1 MTQSANTVPTIELTA
16 LESTLKSLLLDVAE
30 YIHEKNIAEGRR
42 DTEPTVLRFTGGWVR
57 DKLLGVGSNDVD
69 VGINNMTGYQ
79 FGLLLKEYMDRP
91 ENLEKYRQKQPN
103 GELKHAIASLHKIE
117 ANPEKSKHLETV
129 TTRIFG
135 LDIDLVNLRKETYS
149 EDSRNPQ
156 MEFGT
161 AQEDAM
167 RRDAT
172 INALFYNLNESKVE
186 DLTER
191 GLEDMQKRIIRTPME
206 PYQTFQD
213 DPLRVLRLIR
223 FASRLGY
230 NIEEETQEA
239 MRNDLIGEALKLKIS
254 RERVGKELEKML
266 QGPDPRGA
274 LQFID
279 HLGLYPTIFANHQ
292 DDAQADTSSWA
303 LAYNALGRILNPHDD
318 DPMIT
323 KNVRDFLVRDKLE
336 SYYAWMI
343 AAFAP
348 WSSVPTRVARG
359 PKAKPLPAR
368 TAEVARDSLRADNKT
383 IAVIGD
389 AAHNWQAITD
399 IKNAVLEGRLDGTAA
414 EVRQQ
419 VGLHIRSWKKDW
431 RLCILLSILQ
441 EIMRGGEFT
450 SVLESYDHFL
460 SYIKEQDLQDVFEL
474 KPLANGGEI
483 VKALGC
489 KTGPWMSKALDMSIK
504 WQLLHPE
511 VTEKEKIARYID
523 VSMEE
528 FQSVARECLG
538 RGDAHIPDS
547 RLDNVV
553 VPGELDC
560 LWDIISA
567 HEDKDDTTVSED
579 LYLAREFLRLRNS
592 KDLSEPDAA
601 AANHIYAWANKLR
614 SSLSISVISALDSL
628 YPVHNAADVPNII
641 LALAS
646 FTSEA
651 DPWTTAESHTAS
663 TAILKRFRTTSP
675 PTADVSFWVVLETI
689 LKDTIRPLFTRTRNP
704 AITAAGRKDMHP
716 IPLPRFDT
724 SILDP
729 ESKPWRSSD
738 VYATTVFAWILR
750 QYQAPDVGRLESHFP
765 LLVPPI
771 LALIDDETNP
781 NRTDGCTLLTHL
793 LQPIQQAKSDILKR
807 TNLSSVFIDAIK
819 PCLLSLPTITP
830 EPDSI
835 RLLSTA
841 YPTLF
846 LLLRTSYLPKD
857 KQTYTTE
864 LTKVLRENLIPSFHH
879 ISTLTPSSGTQSTLS
894 SFPHPKLST
903 LLLDKIHDSLFDL
916 AIHTTKYLQE
926 VIPLIYSTL
935 SNPFGTAY
943 PPLLLAGVAVTRA
956 VILNAHPRIW
966 RWRGEILGALA
977 ACWLS
982 VADEEAA
989 ERGKEG
995 EREELIKLKL
1005 QLKGVV
1011 YLLRMVLQNPD
1022 EEIAK
1027 DDKVI
1032 EAKEGFAK
1040 EVEELVGADEAL
1052 RELLLGEVDGKDGM
1066 YFG

>member
-303 LAYNALGRILNPHDD
+303 LAYNALGRILNPHHD
-318 DPMIT
+318 DPIIT
-323 KNVRDFLVRDKLE
+323 KNVRDFLIRDKLE

-399 IKNAVLEGRLDGTAA
+399 IKNAVLEGRMDGTAA

-450 SVLESYDHFL
+450 SVLESYDRFL

-511 VTEKEKIARYID
+511 VTEKEK
-523 VSMEE
+523 VLEE
-528 FQSVARECLG
+528 LSQFQSVARECLG

-553 VPGELDC
+553 VPRELDH
-560 LWDIISA
+560 LWDTISA
-567 HEDKDDTTVSED
+567 HEDKDNATVSED
-579 LYLAREFLRLRNS
+579 LFLAREFLRLRNS
-592 KDLSEPDAA
+592 NELSEPDVA

-614 SSLSISVISALDSL
+614 SLLAISVIAALDSL
-628 YPVHNAADVPNII
+628 FPVYKATDVPNII

-663 TAILKRFRTTSP
+663 IAILERFRTSP
-675 PTADVSFWVVLETI
+675 RTPEASFWAVLETI
-689 LKDTIRPLFTRTRNP
+689 LKDRIRPLFTRTRNP

-738 VYATTVFAWILR
+738 IYATTVFAWVLR
-750 QYQAPDVGRLESHFP
+750 QYQALDINILESHFP

-781 NRTDGCTLLTHL
+781 NKADGCTLLTHL

-846 LLLRTSYLPKD
+846 LLLKTSYLPKD
-857 KQTYTTE
+857 KHTYTTE

-903 LLLDKIHDSLFDL
+903 LLLNKIHDSLFDL
-916 AIHTTKYLQE
+916 AVHTTKYLQE
-926 VIPLIYSTL
+926 IIPLIYSTL

-956 VILNAHPRIW
+956 VIMNAHPRIW
-966 RWRGEILGALA
+966 RWRGEILGAVA

-989 ERGKEG
+989 ERGKEY
-995 EREELIKLKL
+995 EKEDLIKLKM

-1011 YLLRMVLQNPD
+1011 YLLRMVLENPD
-1022 EEIAK
+1022 EQIAK
-1027 DDKVI
+1027 DDEVI

-1066 YFG
+1066 YFGA